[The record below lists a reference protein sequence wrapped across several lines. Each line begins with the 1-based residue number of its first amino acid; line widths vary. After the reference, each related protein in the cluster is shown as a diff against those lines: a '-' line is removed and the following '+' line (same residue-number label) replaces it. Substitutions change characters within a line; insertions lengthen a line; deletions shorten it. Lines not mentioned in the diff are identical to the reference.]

1 MIGGK
6 GEGLFSLFCQ
16 LLQVSSTSDTT
27 SGKSGA
33 AHAVLVTPASVCLP
47 HGWPGRRNPTT
58 PHKPQSCPPPPAT
71 GEGGYPETGEL
82 QQLPL
87 LYRLCHVS
95 VREERQRATAPGS
108 LDKGVY
114 IQLPPHSPPPAPQH
128 HSPSHRAHTPV
139 LVHTYVLG
147 SRSVG
152 LSPPDM
158 ARRGGRRCC
167 RG

>member
-1 MIGGK
+1 M
-6 GEGLFSLFCQ
+6 FSLFCQ
-16 LLQVSSTSDTT
+16 LLQVSSTSYTT

-71 GEGGYPETGEL
+71 REGGYPESGEL

-114 IQLPPHSPPPAPQH
+114 IQLPPHSPPPQPPSTIPQATELTH
-128 HSPSHRAHTPV
+128 QCWCTRMCWAAVAWAFLPLTWRGEVEDDAAAAEFSHP
-139 LVHTYVLG
+139 
-147 SRSVG
+147 
-152 LSPPDM
+152 
-158 ARRGGRRCC
+158 
-167 RG
+167 